1 MNVSLRLFA
10 IAAAALTPVTAIDA
24 REVSLLDFSTVPD
37 AADTFSQ
44 VVETPLSP
52 GGVDLGAL
60 ASDFQLIGGPR
71 VSYPDIPALA
81 RSMVPAWMRPD
92 GPLFNLP
99 AMPLGSPL
107 INQTIAECAGQGYQ
121 PRYGLP
127 ASTEARR
134 RRMFPLVAQVACEY
148 SIPVALFDGLITQE
162 SRYNMFA
169 VSPVGAMGL
178 TQLMPG
184 TARDLRVTNPFD
196 AVQNLRG
203 GARYLQMMLKKFG
216 RYDLALAAYNSG
228 PGRVERLGRVPRIA
242 ETMNYVA
249 TILGGWQRQAPR
261 FATVL
266 PMEPGATTFQQASAA
281 ALSAATPLAIR
292 PRRQVTLASF
302 R

>member
-1 MNVSLRLFA
+1 MNVSFRLMLLAVVAVTPISA
-10 IAAAALTPVTAIDA
+10 IKA
-24 REVSLLDFSTVPD
+24 REVRLLDFSAASD
-37 AADTFSQ
+37 ATDAFNQ
-44 VVETPLSP
+44 VVGAPTEVGLSQ
-52 GGVDLGAL
+52 DAL
-60 ASDFQLIGGPR
+60 ANDFQLIGSQR
-71 VSYPDIPALA
+71 VAYPDVPALA
-81 RSMVPAWMRPD
+81 RSLVPAWMRPD
-92 GPLFNLP
+92 GPLFGLAP
-99 AMPLGSPL
+99 VPQGSPL
-107 INQTIAECAGQGYQ
+107 ISQTVGECAGQGYQ
-121 PRYGLP
+121 PRFGLA

-134 RRMFPLVAQVACEY
+134 RRMFPLVAQIACEY

-228 PGRVERLGRVPRIA
+228 PGRVQRLGRVPRIA

-249 TILGGWQRQAPR
+249 TILGGWHRQAPR

-266 PMEPGATTFQQASAA
+266 PMEPAASSFQQASAA
-281 ALSAATPLAIR
+281 ALAAASPLAIR

>member
-1 MNVSLRLFA
+1 MNITLRLLI
-10 IAAAALTPVTAIDA
+10 IAAVGIAPVTAVKA
-24 REVSLLDFSTVPD
+24 REVSLLNFSAAPD
-37 AADTFSQ
+37 AANVFTQ
-44 VVETPLSP
+44 VADVGLAP
-52 GGVDLGAL
+52 GGVDPSAL
-60 ASDFQLIGGPR
+60 ATDFQQIGSPR
-71 VSYPDIPALA
+71 VAYPDIPAIA
-81 RSMVPAWMRPD
+81 RSLVPAWMRPD
-92 GPLFNLP
+92 GPLFGLSAIP
-99 AMPLGSPL
+99 QGSPL
-107 INQTIAECAGQGYQ
+107 ISQTVGECAGQGYQ
-121 PRYGLP
+121 PRYGLA

-134 RRMFPLVAQVACEY
+134 RRMFPLVAQIACEY

-184 TARDLRVTNPFD
+184 TARDMRVTNPFD

-203 GARYLQMMLKKFG
+203 GARYLQMMLKQFG

-228 PGRVERLGRVPRIA
+228 PGRVQRLGRVPRIA

-249 TILGGWQRQAPR
+249 TILGGWNRQAPR

-266 PMEPGATTFQQASAA
+266 PMGPAAPSFQLASATALA
-281 ALSAATPLAIR
+281 AASPLAIR